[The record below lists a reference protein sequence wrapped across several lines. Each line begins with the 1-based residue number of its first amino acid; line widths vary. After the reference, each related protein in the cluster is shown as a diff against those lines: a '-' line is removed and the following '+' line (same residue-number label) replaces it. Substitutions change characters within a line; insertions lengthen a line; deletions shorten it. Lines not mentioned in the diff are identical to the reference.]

1 MESLNI
7 RSKTTIENLAT
18 PLLNLNFKVFLRNC
32 LKKNEYRKNDIKA
45 FLNKLNTKRMYLLF
59 LHVYEILLTK
69 LNIVCWKL
77 TLSAQKTYEGFDG

>member
-1 MESLNI
+1 
-7 RSKTTIENLAT
+7 
-18 PLLNLNFKVFLRNC
+18 
-32 LKKNEYRKNDIKA
+32 
-45 FLNKLNTKRMYLLF
+45 MYLLF